1 MADEFNFEITTK
13 YKPEFKNQ
21 ITYEKLYEVLA
32 QERIAN
38 EGIKVKDD
46 EDYVSRIK
54 EIVSGKDRSSIRNKL
69 KRELH
74 LDIKAYADK
83 SDEEKFNMLK
93 LLHFIVNTKRYE
105 GLDIHKTES
114 IINLIAK
121 PSLEHTDADNAVY
134 REHFRSIIEEIR
146 PAVNHADERE
156 KTVEWIH
163 SLWEQMHINIG
174 LTVLEELHMHQNA
187 LQAINGRLKYILD
200 CLDKDKIYQL
210 QRPNEN
216 IIDTFY
222 NMLISSR
229 IIAEIEDMKQ
239 VTYDYQQE
247 EIVPQ
252 TMTNLF
258 LDEMFSVPV
267 TWEEFQ
273 TMTDIKKAD
282 LSEEKIQK
290 VWSLILCKLNVSVE
304 DLQEM
309 NLPDYRFARKYAEI
323 IAEYW
328 VKTILKHDAVTLG
341 EWVIVMQELMC
352 IHHNKIKYQN
362 CFIRHTNTNVKLT
375 ASIKSFEEASLLP
388 HLIVMNRLTNRLL
401 LTYGTKELFEQ
412 KLQADE
418 YIMKIEKIIF
428 SYKNIEDIRT
438 AHNFL
443 YFQVISVL
451 ATDFS
456 CSDMQG
462 NINQIMQKKLTEKG
476 LSPITL
482 ISEPNTFAQFDF
494 LMHILAQDKYFRLIQ
509 DDEFM
514 NLRKEAEQAL
524 SGGINE
530 FLKFTANHMDFTYPE
545 CAYEITANLFAEELE
560 YMFKNSTPYS
570 RPITIPI
577 YFGEGNEY
585 NLHVSFVL
593 LQQFIIISQIGF
605 IGKEIDSCEKYQ
617 DLLLIQKNI

>member
-1 MADEFNFEITTK
+1 MEDEFNFEMTTG
-13 YKPEFKNQ
+13 YKPAFKFLA
-21 ITYEKLYEVLA
+21 TYEKLYQTLA

-54 EIVSGKDRSSIRNKL
+54 EIVSGKDKSSIRNKL

-74 LDIKAYADK
+74 LDIRAYADK
-83 SDEEKFNMLK
+83 SDEEKFNVLK
-93 LLHFIVNTKRYE
+93 LIHFIVSTKRYK
-105 GLDIHKTES
+105 GMDINKTES
-114 IINLIAK
+114 VINLIAK
-121 PSLEHTDADNAVY
+121 PSLEHTDADNSVY
-134 REHFRSIIEEIR
+134 QKHFRSIIEEIR
-146 PAVNHADERE
+146 PAVNHADDRE

-163 SLWEQMHINIG
+163 SLWEQMHVNIG
-174 LTVLEELHMHQNA
+174 LTVLEGIRMHQND
-187 LQAINGRLKYILD
+187 LQAVNGRLKSILN

-210 QRPNEN
+210 QRPNEG

-222 NMLISSR
+222 NLLISSR

-247 EIVPQ
+247 ETIPQ
-252 TMTNLF
+252 TMTDLF
-258 LDEMFSVPV
+258 LNDMFSVPV
-267 TWEEFQ
+267 TGEEFQ

-290 VWSLILCKLNVSVE
+290 VWSLILRKTNVSGE
-304 DLQEM
+304 DLREI
-309 NLPDYRFARKYAEI
+309 NLRDYRFARKYAGI

-328 VKTILKHDAVTLG
+328 AKTILKHDVITLG
-341 EWVIVMQELMC
+341 EWIIVMQELMC
-352 IHHNKIKYQN
+352 IHRDKIKYKN
-362 CFIRHTNTNVKLT
+362 CFIRHTNTNVQLT
-375 ASIKSFEEASLLP
+375 ASIKSFEETSELS

-401 LTYGTKELFEQ
+401 LTYGAKGLFEQ
-412 KLQADE
+412 RLQVDE
-418 YIMKIEKIIF
+418 YIMEIEKIIF
-428 SYKNIEDIRT
+428 SYKNIKDIRT
-438 AHNFL
+438 AHNYL

-456 CSDMQG
+456 CSDIQG
-462 NINQIMQKKLTEKG
+462 SINQIMQNKLIEKG

-524 SGGINE
+524 ASGINE

-593 LQQFIIISQIGF
+593 LQQFIIISQVGF
-605 IGKEIDSCEKYQ
+605 IGKGIDSYEKYQ